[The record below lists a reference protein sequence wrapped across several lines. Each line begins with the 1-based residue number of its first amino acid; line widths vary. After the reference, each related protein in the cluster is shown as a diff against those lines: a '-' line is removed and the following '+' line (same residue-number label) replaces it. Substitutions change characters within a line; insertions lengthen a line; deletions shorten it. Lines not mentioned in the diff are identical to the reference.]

1 MTKKIPKRMCVS
13 CREMFEKKALKR
25 IVRTP
30 EGEIVYDPSGK
41 KAGKGAYICTNPD
54 CFAKIRKGKILEKN
68 FKTEVPK
75 EIYDELEELL
85 KNEW

>member
-85 KNEW
+85 KNE